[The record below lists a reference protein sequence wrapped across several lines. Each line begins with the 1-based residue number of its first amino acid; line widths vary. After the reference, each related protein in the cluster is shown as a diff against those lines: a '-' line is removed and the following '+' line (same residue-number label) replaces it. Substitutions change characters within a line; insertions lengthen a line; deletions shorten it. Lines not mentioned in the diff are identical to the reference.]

1 MFPIAGIWLQSL
13 IMEYRYKTTWRE
25 VLEANRVSEPVPDYG
40 LITVV
45 ALFAMGL
52 IVLGTSLSAV
62 LGAGGLRGDLILI
75 GSGVLFLLV
84 GLWDITVGAVWR
96 KRKFLKEMR
105 RIFERAASAEQEFS
119 FNDDGWKSKWKEEDQ
134 VSNWNETVKAGE
146 LQNVFYI
153 QTSENFVVVPT
164 RVLSPKDAESLRS
177 LALGKLIRPFS
188 FRVTLRE
195 YVLTEISSLW
205 RRSASS
211 MITRTCGGLVLAFSL
226 AFATQSNDTPIGK
239 VNYGIAAAVVVLIT
253 ISVPVWYY
261 GMKYVTRPKVL
272 NVEWSAEFS
281 DRGMRIDTLTA
292 QEYGSWRLF
301 TKFHETRRSFLVYI
315 DDTRY
320 HILPKSCLRSG
331 QESELKRVLANEL
344 QEK

>member
-1 MFPIAGIWLQSL
+1 
-13 IMEYRYKTTWRE
+13 MEYRYTMTWPE
-25 VLEANRVSEPVPDYG
+25 VLEAYRLSEPVPDYG

-75 GSGVLFLLV
+75 FSGVVFLLV
-84 GLWDITVGAVWR
+84 SLWAVTGGAAWR
-96 KRKFLKEMR
+96 KYKFLKEMR

-119 FNDDGWKSKWKEEDQ
+119 FNEDGWKSQWKGEVQ
-134 VSNWNETVKAGE
+134 ISNWNETVKAGE
-146 LQNVFYI
+146 LQNVFYV

-164 RVLSPKDAESLRS
+164 RVLSPKDSESLRT
-177 LALGKLIRPFS
+177 LALGEITHPFS
-188 FRVTLRE
+188 FRVTLCE

-211 MITRTCGGLVLAFSL
+211 MITRTCGGLALALSL
-226 AFATQSNDTPIGK
+226 AFATQSNDTLNEK
-239 VNYGIAAAVVVLIT
+239 LNYGIAAVAVILIT
-253 ISVPVWYY
+253 ISAPVWYY
-261 GMKYVTRPKVL
+261 GMKYVTRPKVH
-272 NVEWSAEFS
+272 NVEWKAEFS

-301 TKFHETRRSFLVYI
+301 TRFQETRRSFLVYI

-331 QESELKRVLANEL
+331 QKSELKRVLAKEL
-344 QEK
+344 QQK